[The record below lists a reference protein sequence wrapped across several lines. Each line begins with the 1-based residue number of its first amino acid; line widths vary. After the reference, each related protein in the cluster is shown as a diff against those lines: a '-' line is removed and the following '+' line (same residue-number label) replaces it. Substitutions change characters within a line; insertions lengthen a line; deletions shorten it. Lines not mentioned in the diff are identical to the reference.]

1 MLEFPIQPFGGEAVD
16 SKFAPLP
23 GAKLLDA
30 DLILIG
36 GGLANSL
43 IALAVAAQ
51 DPARRIIIVDAGAPE
66 SGHTWSFHET
76 DLDASQRRWI
86 EPALACVWASQEVR
100 FPHYRRHLRTGYAS
114 LTDASLAE
122 ALAGC
127 VSLTRIAAR
136 AVRISSQE
144 VEIDNGRKLS
154 APCVIDGTGRIP
166 KNYLALG
173 WQKFVGVELECV
185 APHNRDVPILMDA
198 QIAQHDGYRF
208 VYTLPFTER
217 RILIEDTRYAD
228 GADLDETNFVVAIDA
243 YAVEHGWRGQEV
255 RRERGVLPIAMA
267 FNAEAF
273 WADEA
278 GGAVPVGMRAGLFHP
293 VTGYSLPLAA
303 RVADIVANT
312 PGDTPHV
319 FACVRSFALAE
330 AKRQKF
336 LRFLSRLLFRAAAS
350 AERRKILERF
360 YSLPTPLIER
370 FYANQ
375 LTLADRA
382 RILIGEPPVP
392 IRNAFACLSEQHLLD
407 DAGQENRDRR
417 RVPLFPRL
425 FASQR
430 ASLNQLGRGAWR
442 RRSSDL

>member
-1 MLEFPIQPFGGEAVD
+1 
-16 SKFAPLP
+16 
-23 GAKLLDA
+23 
-30 DLILIG
+30 
-36 GGLANSL
+36 
-43 IALAVAAQ
+43 
-51 DPARRIIIVDAGAPE
+51 
-66 SGHTWSFHET
+66 
-76 DLDASQRRWI
+76 
-86 EPALACVWASQEVR
+86 
-100 FPHYRRHLRTGYAS
+100 LRTGYAS

-122 ALAGC
+122 ALTKC
-127 VSLTRIAAR
+127 ISLTRLNAR

-185 APHNRDVPILMDA
+185 APHDRDVPILMDA

-208 VYTLPFTER
+208 VYTLPFSDR

-228 GADLDETNFVVAIDA
+228 GADLDEADFVVAIDA
-243 YAVEHGWRGQEV
+243 YAVEHGWRGREV

-278 GGAVPVGMRAGLFHP
+278 EAGGAVPVGMRAGLFHP
-293 VTGYSLPLAA
+293 VTGYSLPLGA
-303 RVADIVANT
+303 RVANIVAT
-312 PGDTPHV
+312 SPGDTPQV
-319 FACVRSFALAE
+319 FARVRSFALAE

-336 LRFLSRLLFRAAAS
+336 LRFLSRLLFRAAAP
-350 AERRKILERF
+350 AERRKIIERF
-360 YSLPTPLIER
+360 YRLPKPLIER

-375 LTLADRA
+375 LTFADRA
-382 RILIGEPPVP
+382 RILIGEPPIP
-392 IRNAFACLSEQHLLD
+392 IRNAFACLSERHLLVD
-407 DAGQENRDRR
+407 GSEEIRDRR
-417 RVPLFPRL
+417 RLPLFPRL

-430 ASLNQLGRGAWR
+430 AGLNRLGRGAWR
-442 RRSSDL
+442 RRSTDL